1 MENKLKM
8 KTIIYSK
15 SNMIAYIK
23 LNRPEV
29 INAYNVQMRDEL
41 YEALSAVRD
50 DKEIRVLVISGN
62 GDKGFCAGAD
72 LTEFGSTPSQIIARS
87 IRYERDIW
95 SLINEIKQP
104 IIAALHGY
112 VIGSGLEIACFCDIR
127 IASQDTVFKMP
138 ELSLSLIPA
147 AGGTQTLS
155 RLLNYAESLNIILSN
170 KYFSAKKAK
179 DIGLVKKIV
188 AKKNLNYHVDKLA
201 MQLSK
206 INPNA
211 IHSAKRLIKSSKD
224 FPLRNSIQMEQHL
237 LEKSS
242 IDK

>member
-1 MENKLKM
+1 MENKFKM

-72 LTEFGSTPSQIIARS
+72 LTEFGSAPSQIIARS

-127 IASQDTVFKMP
+127 IASKDTVFKMP

-155 RLLNYAESLNIILSN
+155 RLLNYPQSLNIILSN

-188 AKKNLNYHVDKLA
+188 EKKNLNYHVDKLA

-211 IHSAKRLIKSSKD
+211 IQSTKRLIKSSKD
-224 FPLRNSIQMEQHL
+224 LSLNYSIQMEQHL

-242 IDK
+242 IVK